1 MGLST
6 EQCWVLLTL
15 CSSPH
20 DSPGSSQRSSLLTM
34 SFVYLPD
41 GMRGKGHRWDEQR
54 EGLGRA
60 LTPCCRG
67 TKC

>member
-34 SFVYLPD
+34 SFVYLPWGTGTRTGRGAKAIG
-41 GMRGKGHRWDEQR
+41 GMSRGRDWGGH
-54 EGLGRA
+54 
-60 LTPCCRG
+60 
-67 TKC
+67 